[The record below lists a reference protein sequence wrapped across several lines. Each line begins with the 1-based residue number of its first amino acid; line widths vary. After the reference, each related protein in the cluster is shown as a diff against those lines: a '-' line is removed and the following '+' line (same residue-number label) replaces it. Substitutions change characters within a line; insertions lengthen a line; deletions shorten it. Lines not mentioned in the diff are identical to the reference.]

1 MERVQRNYYAF
12 LWHATFFALT
22 AAFTEVNTVLPS
34 LVVKVGGGTVLVGLL
49 TAIMVG
55 TPIIGQLLFASYL
68 HMQSRKRGFLL
79 LGVGLRVTA
88 LSVVAVILYFS
99 AAISP
104 KLLIIYVFVLM
115 FVFALSGTFAGVS
128 YTDILGKSL
137 AVEQRGRFFVQRQIL
152 TSLAFLLTA
161 PASRWI
167 LGHFV
172 YPYNYVWMFA
182 LASGLL
188 FVASWG
194 FWAIDEPEIQPSRE
208 VHSFFKV
215 LQAVPQHLRQNPV
228 LLRYILLVN
237 LTGFGLTL
245 MPFYIAYASR
255 QYGLSGAQVGN
266 YLMVQIGGMI
276 LSSFLWGKF
285 VKRYGFSAVAR
296 GCIVCGTLLP
306 PLVLLLSQT
315 SLPIFLGVFFLMGV
329 AISARKIAFEGL
341 FIEITTDTNRALH
354 KGIVGTTS
362 LTTAIFPLLAGGLIA
377 WIGYLPVFL
386 AVALLVAS
394 AWFFVPERN
403 HRSEVLADRN

>member
-1 MERVQRNYYAF
+1 MDKSQRNYYAF
-12 LWHATFFALT
+12 LWHAAFFALT
-22 AAFTEVNTVLPS
+22 AAFTEINTVLPS
-34 LVVKVGGGTVLVGLL
+34 LVVKVGGGTFLIGLL

-68 HMQSRKRGFLL
+68 HLRPRKRGFLL

-88 LSVVAVILYFS
+88 LAVVSVILSFS
-99 AAISP
+99 DVISSQT
-104 KLLIIYVFVLM
+104 LIVSVFVLM

-137 AVEQRGRFFVQRQIL
+137 AVEQRGRFFVNRQIL
-152 TSLAFLLTA
+152 TSSAFLMTA

-188 FVASWG
+188 FVASFG
-194 FWAIDEPEIQPSRE
+194 FWALDEPEIQPSRE

-215 LQAVPQHLRQNPV
+215 LQAIPQHLRQNPS
-228 LLRYILLVN
+228 LRRYIILIN

-245 MPFYIAYASR
+245 MPFYIAFASH

-276 LSSFLWGKF
+276 LSSFFWGRF
-285 VKRYGFSAVAR
+285 VKRYGFATVVR

-306 PLVLLLSQT
+306 LLVLALSGVP
-315 SLPIFLGVFFLMGV
+315 LPIFLGVFFLMGV
-329 AISARKIAFEGL
+329 AISARKIAFDGL
-341 FIEITTDTNRALH
+341 LIEITTNTNRALH
-354 KGIVGTTS
+354 KGIVGAMS
-362 LTTAIFPLLAGGLIA
+362 LTTALFPLVAGGLIL
-377 WIGYLPVFL
+377 WIGYTPVF
-386 AVALLVAS
+386 VTVSLLVSS
-394 AWFFVPERN
+394 AWFIVPGITA
-403 HRSEVLADRN
+403 STEV